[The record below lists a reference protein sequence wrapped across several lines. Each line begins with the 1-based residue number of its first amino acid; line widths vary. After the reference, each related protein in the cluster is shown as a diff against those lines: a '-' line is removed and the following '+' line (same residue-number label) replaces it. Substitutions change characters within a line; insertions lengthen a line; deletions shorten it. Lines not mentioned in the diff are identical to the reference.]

1 MTTSFEDLASSAM
14 PIAYFQD
21 DGWIHFKL
29 TETKDRREGGFFT
42 DSNGNSY
49 SVADSDDYFTT
60 GWPFVG
66 LETASYPFS
75 NVDGKLKVHLGDR
88 YNSDTRLSGKHIA
101 SSGNCG
107 DFNDGGIY
115 KKKLTVLRYE
125 QTEQKYKMSY
135 REILCFL
142 SVR

>member
-1 MTTSFEDLASSAM
+1 M

-49 SVADSDDYFTT
+49 SVADSEDYFTT

-88 YNSDTRLSGKHIA
+88 YNSDTLLSGKQIA

-107 DFNDGGIY
+107 DFNDGGMIT
-115 KKKLTVLRYE
+115 KTEKNFTNR
-125 QTEQKYKMSY
+125 TEQK
-135 REILCFL
+135 FL
-142 SVR
+142 FCLYL

>member
-1 MTTSFEDLASSAM
+1 M

-29 TETKDRREGGFFT
+29 TESHDRRQGGRFT
-42 DSNGNSY
+42 DRDGNEY
-49 SVADSDDYFTT
+49 SVTDSDDYFTT

-75 NVDGKLKVHLGDR
+75 NIAGKLKVHLGDR
-88 YNSDTRLSGKHIA
+88 YNSDTQLSGKQIA

-107 DFNDGGIY
+107 DFNDGGMT
-115 KKKLTVLRYE
+115 KKDL
-125 QTEQKYKMSY
+125 QKQK
-135 REILCFL
+135 RTKI
-142 SVR
+142 

>member
-1 MTTSFEDLASSAM
+1 M

-49 SVADSDDYFTT
+49 SVADSEDYFTT

-66 LETASYPFS
+66 LETASYPFN

-88 YNSDTRLSGKHIA
+88 YNSDTRLSGKQIA

-107 DFNDGGIY
+107 DFNDGGMIT
-115 KKKLTVLRYE
+115 KTEKR
-125 QTEQKYKMSY
+125 TEQNKNFCSVYIYKMSY
-135 REILCFL
+135 REQVCFL
-142 SVR
+142 SAR